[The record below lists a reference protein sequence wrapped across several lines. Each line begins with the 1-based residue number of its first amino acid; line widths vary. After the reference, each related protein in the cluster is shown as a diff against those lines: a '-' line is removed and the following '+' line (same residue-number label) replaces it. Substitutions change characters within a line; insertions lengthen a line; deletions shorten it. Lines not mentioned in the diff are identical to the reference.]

1 MGILK
6 HTFNSPWIVDLFQS
20 FVDWI
25 KTAIVVIMFV
35 SITDVL
41 VVPVLSSQHWLVKT
55 SAHNIF
61 CPHNAGTPVYCI
73 WFNDHCNTRKEING
87 PRVYFYF
94 LSYSGI

>member
-55 SAHNIF
+55 SVHSIF
-61 CPHNAGTPVYCI
+61 APITQEPLYIVFGLMIIVIPEK
-73 WFNDHCNTRKEING
+73 R
-87 PRVYFYF
+87 
-94 LSYSGI
+94 